1 VWLDAVVPG
10 QPPGQ
15 SAPPVVGRFV
25 GGQSP
30 PPQAAPAGG
39 VPPLGLPSPLH
50 VTRIDDPVRRRKS
63 PRMPGLLILEKLPGM
78 FIVVL
83 AGTVGS

>member
-1 VWLDAVVPG
+1 
-10 QPPGQ
+10 
-15 SAPPVVGRFV
+15 
-25 GGQSP
+25 
-30 PPQAAPAGG
+30 
-39 VPPLGLPSPLH
+39 LGLPSPLH

>member
-1 VWLDAVVPG
+1 
-10 QPPGQ
+10 
-15 SAPPVVGRFV
+15 
-25 GGQSP
+25 
-30 PPQAAPAGG
+30 
-39 VPPLGLPSPLH
+39 LGLPSPLH

-63 PRMPGLLILEKLPGM
+63 RCMPGLLIFDKLPGM